1 MQSVQSLAVKAF
13 INTFRKTLFVH
24 KTESNTVRVGF
35 ERASHIT
42 KFPRFVEKQTLQ
54 YAGLNAA
61 WFIPDN
67 YGKSKTILYL
77 HGGGYV
83 MGSVNTHRALIGRIA
98 RSSGYKA
105 LAIDYRKAP
114 EHPYPAAV
122 EDAANTYRQM
132 VKDGYENIFIMGDSA
147 GGGLV
152 LALLQ
157 IIRKEKLQKA
167 AGCVLLSPWTDL
179 TLSGDSMKTKKH
191 VDPMVQPHLVE
202 IFAKRYIGTE
212 NDVKNPLISPLYA
225 DFKGFPP
232 IYIQVGDNETLLDD
246 STRLARKLNDS
257 GIKVDIDIYPKM
269 MHVWQYFGGIL
280 PEANK
285 AIEQIGAFVKS
296 INVKTKADK
305 LEALEVY

>member
-1 MQSVQSLAVKAF
+1 MQSVQSLAVKAV
-13 INTFRKTLFVH
+13 INSFRKSLFVH

-42 KFPRFVEKQTLQ
+42 KFPRFVTKEIVQ

-98 RSSGYKA
+98 RASGYKA
-105 LAIDYRKAP
+105 LAVDYRKAP
-114 EHPYPAAV
+114 ENPYPAAV
-122 EDAANTYRQM
+122 EDAVNTYKQM
-132 VKDGYENIFIMGDSA
+132 VRDGYENIFLMGDSA

-179 TLSGDSMKTKKH
+179 TLSGDSMQTKKD
-191 VDPMVQPHLVE
+191 VDPMAQPHLVE
-202 IFAKRYIGTE
+202 IFAKRYYAD
-212 NDVKNPLISPLYA
+212 NDPKNPLISPLFA
-225 DFKGFPP
+225 DLKGFPP
-232 IYIQVGDNETLLDD
+232 TYIQVGDNETLLDD
-246 STRLARKLNDS
+246 STRIARKMNDS
-257 GIKVDIDIYPKM
+257 GVKVKLDIFPKM

-285 AIEQIGAFVKS
+285 AIDQIGEFVKS
-296 INVKTKADK
+296 INVRTKSEK

>member
-1 MQSVQSLAVKAF
+1 MQSVQSLAVKTV
-13 INTFRKTLFVH
+13 INSFRKSLFIH

-35 ERASHIT
+35 ERASYIT
-42 KFPRFVEKQTLQ
+42 KFPRFVEKTPIQ

-61 WFIPDN
+61 WFVPDN

-98 RSSGYKA
+98 RASGYKA
-105 LAIDYRKAP
+105 LAVDYRKAP

-122 EDAANTYRQM
+122 IDVVNTYKQM
-132 VKDGYENIFIMGDSA
+132 VEDGYENIFIMGDSA
-147 GGGLV
+147 GGGLT

-179 TLSGDSMKTKKH
+179 TMSGDSMKTKKN

-202 IFAKRYIGTE
+202 IFAKRYCADSDPT
-212 NDVKNPLISPLYA
+212 NPLISPLFA

-232 IYIQVGDNETLLDD
+232 TYIQVGDNETLLDD
-246 STRLARKLNDS
+246 STRLARKMNDA
-257 GIKVDIDIYPKM
+257 GVKVEMDIYPKM

-280 PEANK
+280 PEANR
-285 AIEQIGAFVKS
+285 AIDQIGVFVKS
-296 INVKTKADK
+296 VKVKTKAEK
-305 LEALEVY
+305 LEAMEIY